1 MILNHTKIQKTTIK
15 EALREGVI
23 FLRDTSLTFG
33 LDSEILLSEIIK
45 KPREYLFAH
54 NDETISFDKLR
65 KYHQWLIKRRKGLP
79 IPYITGNKFFLDHK
93 FTVDKYV
100 LVPRP
105 ETEALV
111 LECIKIAKSS
121 TLPPIIADI
130 GTGSGIIAIS
140 LALAIP
146 GAKII
151 ATDKSSTALKV
162 ASRNAKK
169 HRVAKR
175 VTFFA
180 SDLLNEIP
188 QELLPTIIVAN
199 LPYVTSDQLKHA
211 SEKPDT
217 LGLTFEPQGALDGGP
232 DGLAVFRR
240 FFAQISRFPQ
250 VQNNLQY
257 LLLEHN
263 PKQRRALWQ
272 IAHDFLPEFAP
283 HEITPFTSRWDK
295 VR

>member
-1 MILNHTKIQKTTIK
+1 MNFNHTKVEKTTIK
-15 EALREGVI
+15 QALREGVI
-23 FLRDTSLTFG
+23 FLRDASPTFG
-33 LDSEILLSEIIK
+33 LDSEIMLAEILK

-54 NDETISFDKLR
+54 NDETITLAKVK
-65 KYHQWLIKRRKGLP
+65 KYHLWLTQRRKGIP
-79 IPYITGNKFFLDHK
+79 IPYIVGHKYFLDHK
-93 FTVDKYV
+93 FNVDKYV
-100 LVPRP
+100 LIPRP

-111 LECIKIAKSS
+111 EECIKITKTDS
-121 TLPPIIADI
+121 PPFIIADI
-130 GTGSGIIAIS
+130 GTGSGVIAIS
-140 LALAIP
+140 LAIAIVD
-146 GAKII
+146 AKII
-151 ATDKSSTALKV
+151 ATDKSSTALRI

-169 HRVAKR
+169 YRVAKR

-199 LPYVTSDQLKHA
+199 LPYVTSDELKHA
-211 SEKPDT
+211 SEKQDT

-250 VQNNLQY
+250 IKNNLQY

-263 PKQRRALWQ
+263 PKQHHTLWQ
-272 IAHDFLPEFAP
+272 IAHEFLPEFKP
-283 HEITPFTSRWDK
+283 SQITPFVSRWDK

>member
-1 MILNHTKIQKTTIK
+1 MNFNQVKTQKTTIK
-15 EALREGVI
+15 QALQEGIV
-23 FLRDTSLTFG
+23 FLRDASTTFG
-33 LDSEILLSEIIK
+33 LDSEIMLAELIK

-54 NDETISFDKLR
+54 NDETITPVKIK
-65 KYHQWLIKRRKGLP
+65 KYHKWLIQRRKGVP
-79 IPYITGNKFFLDHK
+79 IAYILGNKFFLDHK
-93 FTVDKYV
+93 FTIDKYV
-100 LVPRP
+100 LIPRP

-111 LECIKIAKSS
+111 EECVKIVKSS
-121 TLPPIIADI
+121 SSKSIIADI
-130 GTGSGIIAIS
+130 GTGSGVIAIS
-140 LALAIP
+140 IALAIP
-146 GAKII
+146 NIKIV
-151 ATDKSSTALKV
+151 ATDKSSTALKT

-199 LPYVTSDQLKHA
+199 LPYVTSDELKHA

-217 LGLTFEPQGALDGGP
+217 FGLIFEPQGALGGGP

-250 VQNNLQY
+250 TKNNLQH

-272 IAHDFLPEFAP
+272 IAHDFLPEFTP